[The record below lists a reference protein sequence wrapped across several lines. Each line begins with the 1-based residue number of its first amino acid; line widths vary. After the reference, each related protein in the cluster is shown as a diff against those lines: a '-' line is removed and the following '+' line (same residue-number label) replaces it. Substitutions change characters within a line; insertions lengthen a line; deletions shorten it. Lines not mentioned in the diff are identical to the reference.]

1 MLEDLTL
8 ALDRLADAGRVAR
21 FWLRDDD
28 AVDPT
33 PALETLLALGLPVT
47 IAAIP
52 AHTGAALA
60 DRLAGCDHA
69 TVVVHGWSHANYA
82 PPGEKAQELGPH
94 RPLAQVSGELERGR
108 AHLAAL
114 HGARFAPVLV
124 PPWNR
129 IAPDVVAALP
139 SLGFAALSVFG
150 PARPA
155 PLPMI
160 NTQIDLIDW
169 RGSRGGRD
177 ARLLEAEV
185 IAAMQSG
192 DPVGI
197 LSHHLVHDAAAWA
210 FLEALVAA
218 TDHPGA
224 VWVDV
229 TDLIDPYQGFQG
241 ISSP

>member
-1 MLEDLTL
+1 MTDALTR

-33 PALETLLALGLPVT
+33 PALDRLLALRLPVT

-60 DRLAGCDHA
+60 DRLAGCAQA
-69 TVVVHGWSHANYA
+69 TVVVHGWSHANHA
-82 PPGEKAQELGPH
+82 HLGEKAQELGPH
-94 RPLAQVSGELERGR
+94 RPVAQVTAELAQGR

-114 HGARFAPVLV
+114 HGARFAPMLV

-129 IAPDVVAALP
+129 IAPQVVDALP
-139 SLGFAALSVFG
+139 ALGFAALSVFG

-155 PLPMI
+155 PLPMV
-160 NTQIDLIDW
+160 NCQVDLIDW

-177 ARLLEAEV
+177 AGVLEAEV
-185 IAAMQSG
+185 IAALQTG

-197 LSHHLVHDAAAWA
+197 LSHHLVHDAAAWG
-210 FLEALVAA
+210 FLDALRKA

-224 VWVDV
+224 QWVGV
-229 TDLIDPYQGFQG
+229 ADLIAPYQGFQG
-241 ISSP
+241 IRRP

>member
-1 MLEDLTL
+1 MLDGLTR
-8 ALDRLADAGRVAR
+8 ALDRIADAGRVAR

-60 DRLAGCDHA
+60 DRLAACHHA
-69 TVVVHGWSHANYA
+69 TVVVHGWSHANHA
-82 PPGEKAQELGPH
+82 PKGEKAQELGPH
-94 RPLAQVSGELERGR
+94 RPLAQVTAELAQAR

-114 HGARFAPVLV
+114 HGARFAPMLV

-129 IAPDVVAALP
+129 IAPLVVEALP
-139 SLGFAALSVFG
+139 ALGFAALSVFG
-150 PARPA
+150 PPRAA

-160 NTQIDLIDW
+160 NTQVDLIDW
-169 RGSRGGRD
+169 RGTRGGRPM
-177 ARLLEAEV
+177 AMLEAEV
-185 IAAMQSG
+185 IAALRTG
-192 DPVGI
+192 EPVGI

-210 FLEALVAA
+210 FLEALAAA
-218 TDHPGA
+218 TDHAGA
-224 VWVDV
+224 QWVGV
-229 TDLIDPYQGFQG
+229 TDLIAPYQGFQG